1 MAFKRLASS
10 PKLYVILLIL
20 ATALL
25 IFIGSI
31 SYKQIIEFKDSA
43 NNVTHTMMVE
53 KEINNLFS
61 IYTYM
66 ESVELRNL
74 LRKDTLSYASSFQ
87 KYIKEADSSLYKVRK
102 LVNDNPI
109 QQNHLVRVGELQNDL
124 VASLNAITRSPKSY
138 VKFSQNE
145 LSKID
150 RVAHIMAELSQR
162 KNFMLNKEEAL
173 LLERQEKYN
182 SQAYLTPIM
191 ILFLGVFA
199 LIIFVI
205 SFLRINKERQN
216 RSKAEAFLASVMANT
231 ENIINYYEPVFDDN
245 EEVKDFKLMYANE
258 RNRIDFDLAPEDITG
273 KLVSEVLPFVKLN
286 GEYQKLAEAYTEKKV
301 IQLNRQVLINN
312 NKIWLESNIRP
323 LSDGILVVAKNTTF
337 EKESIARL
345 NDLNDELQ
353 SQYKELQDT
362 ETLLQNV
369 IESTNN
375 VVSYFEPIR
384 DASNK
389 IMDFIILYTNDEII
403 NATGDRPIDI
413 LNKKVSEIYP
423 FLMKNGV
430 FEYYVASIENDSPI
444 EYERD
449 YVFHGKKKWF
459 SSYVIKTGEGICVT
473 STNITMQKQNEATLI
488 EVNEQLKMQNSILK
502 EAKAIA
508 KIGSYSWNILDDN
521 TKEAK
526 ISDNLYRLLGYE
538 PSDFIGTHQHYK
550 KFIHTDDL
558 ERYEENIQQA
568 LEKNKPIDF
577 VYRVI
582 SQKNKIKHFRTAGH
596 IQGNLLVG
604 VIQDVTSLV
613 KGEQRLKEK
622 NQELKR
628 TNEELESFNRV
639 ASHDLQ
645 EPIRKIQMF
654 ISRIADEDMDNL
666 SDKSKSYFEKIIS
679 SSDRM
684 RMLIKYLLSYSR
696 INKTNKDFVAVNLA
710 DILDK
715 VQEDLEARI
724 KESGIQITVD
734 HLPNLNAVP
743 FQMEQLFNNL
753 LSNAIKYRASE
764 DPKVVIDCK
773 KLKRNEIPDD
783 FVKKAK
789 VYYRISVL
797 DNGIGFDQEHS
808 EKIFE
813 LFQRLHQKNEYS
825 GTGIGLA
832 ICKKIVENHS
842 GHIVAQSNPGEGASF
857 CVYLPA
863 HL

>member
-1 MAFKRLASS
+1 MALKRLVSS

-31 SYKQIIEFKDSA
+31 SYKQIIEFRDAA
-43 NNVTHTMMVE
+43 NRVNHTMMVE

-61 IYTYM
+61 IYTRM
-66 ESVELRNL
+66 ESAELKNL
-74 LRKDTLSYASSFQ
+74 LKKDTLSYVSSFK
-87 KYIKEADSSLYKVRK
+87 KYINAADSSLYKVK
-102 LVNDNPI
+102 TLVNDNPI

-124 VASLNAITRSPKSY
+124 VQSLKALSSSPKTRI
-138 VKFSQNE
+138 KFSRNE
-145 LSKID
+145 LNRID
-150 RVAHIMAELSQR
+150 KVAHIMAELSQR

-173 LLERQEKYN
+173 LQERKEKYN
-182 SQAYLTPIM
+182 SEAIFTPMM

-199 LIIFVI
+199 LIVFVI
-205 SFLRINKERQN
+205 SFIRINKERQN

-245 EEVKDFKLMYANE
+245 EKVKDFRLMYANE
-258 RNRIDFDLAPEDITG
+258 RNRVDLELAPEDITG
-273 KLVSEVLPFVKLN
+273 KLMSEILPFVKLN
-286 GEYQKLAEAYTEKKV
+286 GEYEKLAQSYTEKKV

-312 NKIWLESNIRP
+312 NKIWLESNVRP
-323 LSDGILVVAKNTTF
+323 LSNGILVVAKNTTF

-353 SQYKELQDT
+353 IQYKELQDT
-362 ETLLQNV
+362 EAFLQNV
-369 IESTNN
+369 IKSTNN

-384 DASNK
+384 DPSNK
-389 IMDFIILYTNDEII
+389 IIDFIILYTNDEITK
-403 NATGDRPIDI
+403 ATGDDPNEI
-413 LNKKVSEIYP
+413 LNKTISETYP
-423 FLMKNGV
+423 FLMENGV
-430 FEYYVASIENDSPI
+430 FENYVDCIENDKSL

-449 YVFHGKKKWF
+449 YVFKGTQKWY
-459 SSYVIKTGEGICVT
+459 SSFVIKTGDGICVT
-473 STNITMQKQNEATLI
+473 SIDITSQKQNEQKLI
-488 EVNEQLKMQNSILK
+488 DVNEQLRIQNSILK

-508 KIGSYSWNILDDN
+508 KIGSYSWDILDDKS
-521 TKEAK
+521 KETK
-526 ISDNLYRLLGYE
+526 ISDNLYHLLGCE
-538 PSDFIGTHQHYK
+538 PNEFLGTHENFK

-558 ERYEENIQQA
+558 DNYELNIKQA
-568 LEKNKPIDF
+568 IEKNKPIDF
-577 VYRVI
+577 IYRVI
-582 SQKNKIKHFRTAGH
+582 SKKNKIKHFRTAGN
-596 IQGNLLVG
+596 IQGHLLVG

-613 KGEQRLKEK
+613 KGDQKLKEK

-628 TNEELESFNRV
+628 SNEELESFNRV

-654 ISRIADEDMDNL
+654 ISRIADADLDNF
-666 SDKSKSYFEKIIS
+666 SDKSKSYFDKIIN

-696 INKTNKDFVAVNLA
+696 INKTKKDFVSVNLA
-710 DILDK
+710 DILEK

-724 KESGIQITVD
+724 KESGVEITVD
-734 HLPNLNAVP
+734 NLPTLNAVP

-753 LSNAIKYRASE
+753 LSNAIKYRGIE

-773 KLKRNEIPDD
+773 KLKRSEIPDD
-783 FVKKAK
+783 FVKKYKA
-789 VYYRISVL
+789 YYRISVL

-832 ICKKIVENHS
+832 ICKKIVENHN
-842 GHIVAQSNPGEGASF
+842 GHIIAESKSGKGASF

-863 HL
+863 

>member
-1 MAFKRLASS
+1 MAFKRLVSS

-31 SYKQIIEFKDSA
+31 SYKQIIEFKDAA
-43 NNVTHTMMVE
+43 NRVTHTMSVE
-53 KEINNLFS
+53 KEINALFS
-61 IYTYM
+61 IYTRM
-66 ESVELRNL
+66 ESAELKNL
-74 LRKDTLSYASSFQ
+74 LRKDTLAYASSFQ
-87 KYIKEADSSLYKVRK
+87 KFIKEADSSLYNVKK

-124 VASLNAITRSPKSY
+124 EASLKAISSSPRTRL
-138 VKFSQNE
+138 KFSRNE
-145 LSKID
+145 LDKID
-150 RVAHIMAELSQR
+150 RVAHIMAELNQR
-162 KNFMLNKEEAL
+162 KNFMINKEEAL
-173 LLERQEKYN
+173 LQERKDNYN
-182 SQAYLTPIM
+182 SQAFFTPIM
-191 ILFLGVFA
+191 ILFLGIFA
-199 LIIFVI
+199 LIVFVI
-205 SFLRINKERQN
+205 SFIRINKERQN

-245 EEVKDFKLMYANE
+245 EEIKDFKLMYANE
-258 RNRIDFDLAPEDITG
+258 RNRIDFELAPENIKG
-273 KLVSEVLPFVKLN
+273 KLVSEILPFVKLN
-286 GEYQKLAEAYTEKKV
+286 GEYEKLAQSYTEKKV

-353 SQYKELQDT
+353 TQYKELQDT
-362 ETLLQNV
+362 EALLKNV

-375 VVSYFEPIR
+375 IVSYFEPIR
-384 DASNK
+384 DSSNK
-389 IMDFIILYTNDEII
+389 IIDFIILYTNDEII
-403 NATGDRPIDI
+403 KATGDHPNKI
-413 LNKKVSEIYP
+413 LNKNISEIYP
-423 FLMKNGV
+423 FLMENGV
-430 FEYYVASIENDSPI
+430 FELYINCIENDTPE

-449 YVFHGKKKWF
+449 YIFNGIQKWY
-459 SSYVIKTGEGICVT
+459 SSYAIKTGDGICIT
-473 STNITMQKQNEATLI
+473 SIDITSQKQNEEKLI
-488 EVNEQLKMQNSILK
+488 DVNEQLRIQNSILK

-508 KIGSYSWNILDDN
+508 KIGSYSWDILDDN
-521 TKEAK
+521 SKETK
-526 ISDNLYRLLGYE
+526 ISDNLYHLLGCE
-538 PSDFIGTHQHYK
+538 PNEFIGTHKNYK

-558 ERYEENIQQA
+558 ENYELNIKQA
-568 LEKNKPIDF
+568 IEKNKAIDF
-577 VYRVI
+577 VYRII
-582 SQKNKIKHFRTAGH
+582 SKKNKVKHFRTAGN

-604 VIQDVTSLV
+604 VIQDVTNLV
-613 KGEQRLKEK
+613 KGDQKLKEK
-622 NQELKR
+622 NEELKR

-654 ISRIADEDMDNL
+654 ISRIADADLDNL
-666 SDKSKSYFEKIIS
+666 SDKSKSYFDKIIS

-696 INKTNKDFVAVNLA
+696 INKTKKDFVFVNLT
-710 DILDK
+710 DILEK

-724 KESGIQITVD
+724 KESGVEITVD
-734 HLPNLNAVP
+734 NLPNLNAVP

-753 LSNAIKYRASE
+753 LSNAIKYRAIE

-773 KLKRNEIPDD
+773 KLKRSEIPDD
-783 FVKKAK
+783 FVKKSK
-789 VYYRISVL
+789 TYYRISVL

-832 ICKKIVENHS
+832 ICKKIVENHN
-842 GHIVAQSNPGEGASF
+842 GHIIAESKPGKGASF

-863 HL
+863 